1 MELGFACITGRTR
14 SCLELYLEHI
24 TGGNWIMVELG
35 LLVELAF
42 LKNVYSLR
50 NLDFNLMRSLGLL
63 KNVYYEM
70 FSVVQHKASK
80 N

>member
-14 SCLELYLEHI
+14 SCLEIYLEHI

-42 LKNVYSLR
+42 LKNVYS
-50 NLDFNLMRSLGLL
+50 FQS
-63 KNVYYEM
+63 YEI
-70 FSVVQHKASK
+70 FGVIEECV
-80 N
+80 